1 MFSAI
6 AAFMFRLS
14 GWRLTGAKPDQIS
27 KAVWVG
33 APHTTNW
40 DFAVCVGGRAMLN
53 MEIGFLAKS
62 QLFKWYS
69 GWLFRALGCYPV
81 YRHQSN
87 NLVEAVARMFDQHEK
102 LHIAITPEGTR
113 KDVDRIKT
121 GFYHIALM
129 ANVPVILIGLDYSR
143 KAIVI
148 SEPIV
153 LENDFD
159 KDMKR
164 IYDFFLTISGKRKT
178 WLINYEK
185 TGLIEKH
192 SPAKYA

>member
-1 MFSAI
+1 MLSAI
-6 AAFMFRLS
+6 ATFMFRVS
-14 GWRLTGAKPDQIS
+14 GWKLIGAKPNHIA

-33 APHTTNW
+33 APHKTNW
-40 DFAVCVGGRAMLN
+40 DFVVCLCGRAELKMD
-53 MEIGFLAKS
+53 IGFLAKS
-62 QLFKWYS
+62 ELFKWYS

-81 YRHQSN
+81 YRNQSN
-87 NLVEAVARMFDQHEK
+87 NLVEAVAQMFSQHEQ

-113 KDVDRIKT
+113 KDVDRLKT

-129 ANVPVILIGLDYSR
+129 AHVPVILIGFDYPR
-143 KAIVI
+143 KAVVI
-148 SEPIV
+148 SEPII

-178 WLINYEK
+178 WLANYAK
-185 TGLIEKH
+185 TGVIEKR
-192 SPAKYA
+192 